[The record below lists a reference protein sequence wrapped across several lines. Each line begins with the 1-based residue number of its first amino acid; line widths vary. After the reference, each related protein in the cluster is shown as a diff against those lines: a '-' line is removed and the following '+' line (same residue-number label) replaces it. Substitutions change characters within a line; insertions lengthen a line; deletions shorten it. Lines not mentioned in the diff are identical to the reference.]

1 MGESPGGS
9 RHRSKATSG
18 SGVVLRGASPVPPAS
33 PGRADFASRGAG
45 ARWDQGNPRSITDR
59 RLAMKMRISAA
70 LAAIIA
76 AGSLA
81 ACDTMT
87 RQEKAVATGA
97 VVGGVVGSAATD
109 GSTLG
114 TVGGAVAGGVV
125 GNEVAKRRGY

>member
-1 MGESPGGS
+1 
-9 RHRSKATSG
+9 
-18 SGVVLRGASPVPPAS
+18 
-33 PGRADFASRGAG
+33 
-45 ARWDQGNPRSITDR
+45 
-59 RLAMKMRISAA
+59 MKMRIHGV
-70 LAAIIA
+70 LAAIVA
-76 AGSLA
+76 TGALAG
-81 ACDTMT
+81 CDTMT